1 MELMLYREPERAL
14 EWIVLSSSADSMPL
28 LGRLNICVRGR
39 TGGISKMSLN
49 PLEEK

>member
-39 TGGISKMSLN
+39 TGGISQMTLN